1 MAQLK
6 LILLDFDGT
15 LVDTRCANAN
25 AYIEA
30 LAEVGIT
37 ISKEEYL
44 ERYFGMR
51 CIEFM
56 RSVGL
61 EDDEVTRA
69 VRRRKIEL
77 YPNHFNT
84 VVLNRRLWEWCQ
96 MMRSAGVKVWIVS
109 TGHIDN
115 IRNVMRYLNIENG
128 VDGIISGDDV
138 ERSKPSPDCFLKAMA
153 IEDAMPEETI
163 IFEDSVYGLQSAK
176 ASGAAYVQIKSSS
189 FVEKSFVNDDF

>member
-15 LVDTRCANAN
+15 LVDTKDANAD

-30 LAEVGIT
+30 LAEVGVDID
-37 ISKEEYL
+37 KNLYL

-56 RSVGL
+56 RCVGIKS
-61 EDDEVTRA
+61 DEEIKA

-77 YPNHFNT
+77 YPNYFHT
-84 VVLNRRLWEWCQ
+84 VRLNAPLWGWCQ
-96 MMRSAGVKVWIVS
+96 MMRSLGVKVWVVS

-115 IRNVMRYLNIENG
+115 ITNVMRYLNIDSG

-138 ERSKPSPDCFLKAMA
+138 ERPKPYPDCFLKAMDIVGVTPA
-153 IEDAMPEETI
+153 ETI
-163 IFEDSVYGLQSAK
+163 IFEDSIYGLQSAR
-176 ASGAAYVQIKSSS
+176 ATGAT
-189 FVEKSFVNDDF
+189 FVEIKM